1 MRIMPIIK
9 IIPSTSKVFNIQ
21 RYIQNPKKTNS
32 SLYLEHECC
41 AKTAAKD
48 FNLMR
53 KIFKKKDGRTYYH
66 IIISWNSQ
74 EDNITTEDC
83 CEMTREICEES
94 GLKDYPYF
102 AAIHTDTEHLHAHIV
117 VNNINI
123 RTGKSFQSTKQ
134 FREDIMQIANKIS
147 KSRGYHRSV
156 IDTKQKSKTQR
167 SSAEIAISIKKNKMP
182 WKDTLRSMINEALL
196 KAENH
201 KEFVR
206 LMLEN
211 AVDIELDKNGE
222 YKFLPYELYE
232 DPNRMKPCHSRRL
245 GTKYSKE
252 NIEKAFQKN
261 LNTRIEAER
270 MKKLYE
276 TLKKNSKSR

>member
-1 MRIMPIIK
+1 MPIIK
-9 IIPSTSKVFNIQ
+9 IIPSKSKVSNIQ
-21 RYIQNPKKTNS
+21 RYIQNSQKTNS
-32 SLYLEHECC
+32 SLYIEHECS
-41 AKTAAKD
+41 AKTASQD

-53 KIFKKKDGRTYYH
+53 KIFKKKEGRTYYH

-74 EDNITTEDC
+74 EDNINAEEC
-83 CEMTREICEES
+83 REMTREICEQS

-102 AAIHTDTEHLHAHIV
+102 AAIHTDTEHLHAHVV

-123 RTGKSFQSTKQ
+123 RSGKSFQSTKQ
-134 FREDIMQIANKIS
+134 FREEIMQIANDIS
-147 KSRGYHRSV
+147 RERGYHNSV
-156 IDTKQKSKTQR
+156 IDTKQKSIIQR
-167 SSAEIAISIKKNKMP
+167 SSAEIAISVKKNIVP
-182 WKDTLRSMINEALL
+182 WKDVLRSMINEALL

-201 KEFVR
+201 KEFIR
-206 LMLEN
+206 LMSEN
-211 AVDIELDKNGE
+211 AIDIELDKNGE

-245 GTKYSKE
+245 GAKYSKE

-270 MKKLYE
+270 MRNLYA
-276 TLKKNSKSR
+276 TLKKNSKLH